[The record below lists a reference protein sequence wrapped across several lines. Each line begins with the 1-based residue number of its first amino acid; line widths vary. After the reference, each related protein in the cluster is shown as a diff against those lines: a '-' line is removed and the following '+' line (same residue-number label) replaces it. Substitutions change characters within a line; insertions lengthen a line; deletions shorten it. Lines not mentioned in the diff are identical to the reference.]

1 MMSNLSPTYLLRQ
14 DRIRR
19 IHERFYRG
27 ELTET
32 VYRRMLAYE
41 GYSKRSRDTEVEQTM
56 ISLSDATNRI
66 LQGLK

>member
-1 MMSNLSPTYLLRQ
+1 MTGNLSPIYLLKQ
-14 DRIRR
+14 DRVRR
-19 IHERFYRG
+19 IHERFFRG

-56 ISLSDATNRI
+56 VSLSEATNRV